1 MIKGRGLTFGVI
13 GAGSMGQNHLRIAA
27 ELSGLK
33 LIGLFDKDPS
43 LANDVASKYGVSSFS
58 DCHELLAK
66 VDAVSIVTPTK
77 THLTIASDVLSN
89 NKHVLLEKPFTG
101 RSSDAE
107 VLSRLANEKGV
118 VLNVGFIERFN
129 PAFIKLQKLVKGEK
143 IIGVD
148 IKRFSPFPS
157 RISDTDVIFD
167 MMIHDL
173 DLLNVLIPF
182 EIEEVRA
189 EGNKVKSRFLDRV
202 SSTIV
207 YKSGV
212 IARVSGDRTAED
224 RTRKISV
231 TTEKQVVEAD
241 LLNKVIYLRDF
252 SSPIPSTTPV
262 PPVDQLTSELT
273 AFLGSIKGIKRP
285 GNDALAAIRA
295 IKLAEEVKNAC

>member
-1 MIKGRGLTFGVI
+1 
-13 GAGSMGQNHLRIAA
+13 MGQNHLRIAA
-27 ELSGLK
+27 GLSGIRLV
-33 LIGLFDKDPS
+33 GLADKDPIIAEN
-43 LANDVASKYGVSSFS
+43 LAASHGIAHFS
-58 DCHELLAK
+58 DYLDLFPE

-77 THLTIASDVLSN
+77 THLTIATDALAQ

-101 RSSDAE
+101 RSADAE
-107 VLSRLANEKGV
+107 TLSLLAKEKGV
-118 VLNVGFIERFN
+118 ILQVGFIERFN
-129 PAFIKLQKLVKGEK
+129 PAFIKLKRLIKGEK

-173 DLLNVLIPF
+173 DLLNILVPF
-182 EIEEVRA
+182 EREELRA
-189 EGNKVKSRFLDRV
+189 EGKKIKSRFLDRV

-224 RTRKISV
+224 RQRKISV
-231 TTEKQVVEAD
+231 TTEKQVIEAD
-241 LLNKVIYLRDF
+241 LLHKVIYLRDF
-252 SSPIPSTTPV
+252 SSPVPSTTPV
-262 PPVDQLTSELT
+262 SSVDQLTSELT
-273 AFLGSIKGIKRP
+273 AFLAAIKGNTTTD
-285 GNDALAAIRA
+285 NDALAAIRA